1 MLKLVGAAGLGAGL
15 LLAGCGTSSK
25 SPGGTAASGASAGG
39 GTGTAGCA
47 PIPEETAGPYPA
59 DGTNGPDVLNQSG
72 IVRRDIRSSF
82 GELSGTAAG
91 VPLTILLTVEDTANG
106 CAPLANAAVYL
117 WHCDRDGN
125 YSLYG
130 VTDQDYLR
138 GVQEADAD
146 GIVTFT
152 SIYPACYA
160 GRWPHIHFEVYPSL
174 GAATD
179 AAKRIAT
186 SQVALPKTTCAAV
199 YATAGYEQSAASL
212 G

>member
-1 MLKLVGAAGLGAGL
+1 MTQPFWPSTLGRLKGDPRANPGEELFDQGLAFDLETLLDRRGMLKLVGAASVGAGL

-91 VPLTILLTVEDTANG
+91 VPLTILLTVENTANG

-117 WHCDRDGN
+117 WHCDRDGTTR
-125 YSLYG
+125 S
-130 VTDQDYLR
+130 TASPIR
-138 GVQEADAD
+138 
-146 GIVTFT
+146 
-152 SIYPACYA
+152 
-160 GRWPHIHFEVYPSL
+160 
-174 GAATD
+174 
-179 AAKRIAT
+179 
-186 SQVALPKTTCAAV
+186 TTCV
-199 YATAGYEQSAASL
+199 ECKKQTPTGS
-212 G
+212 